1 MKTERMHAALA
12 LVLVTGAVAVTA
24 GCGAGLPPNELVSA
38 RATYARAAQGPA
50 ASVDPSDLDTAKKN
64 LDRAESSFKN
74 DGDTYATKDIAYA
87 AARSAELAET
97 HARTTLA
104 MKSKDQVDANAH
116 ANETNQAQLTA
127 AELARTKGQLASQN
141 QALAT
146 ETERR
151 KQAEQRAAQA
161 AADLAKFATVKQ
173 DPVRGMVITLSGG
186 VLFESAKWQL
196 LPGAEGKLNEVAD
209 ALTKQ
214 DVTSTIAVEGHTD
227 SQGKDAANQELSQK
241 RADSVRTYL
250 VSRGIAADRIT
261 ASGFGASRSVAD
273 NASPEGRANNRR
285 VEIVVKPKP

>member
-1 MKTERMHAALA
+1 MKTETMRTAV
-12 LVLVTGAVAVTA
+12 VLVTIFAAA
-24 GCGAGLPPNELVSA
+24 GCASTLPPNELVAA

-50 ASVDPSDLDTAKKN
+50 SSVALADLDTAKKN
-64 LDRAESSFKN
+64 LDRAENAFKDN
-74 DGDTYATKDIAYA
+74 GDTYATKDQAYA

-97 HARTTLA
+97 RARTTLA
-104 MKSKDQVDANAH
+104 MKSKDQTNATAH

-127 AELARTKGQLASQN
+127 AELTKTKGQLASQN

-151 KQAEQRAAQA
+151 QLAENRAAQA
-161 AADLAKFATVKQ
+161 AADLAKFASVKQ

-196 LPGAEGKLNEVAD
+196 LPGAEGKLDEVAN

-214 DVTSTIAVEGHTD
+214 DVTSTVAVEGHTD
-227 SQGKDAANQELSQK
+227 SQGKNAANQELSQK

-250 VSRGIAADRIT
+250 VSRGIASDRIT

-273 NASPEGRANNRR
+273 NTSPEGRANNRR
-285 VEIVVKPKP
+285 VEIVVKPKS